1 MQITAEHAQGRRG
14 NSCTATLQVPIS
26 AGHIRFRIN
35 ISQGEE
41 EAEEPDT
48 GGASASTDVC
58 RPPRPP
64 GGVEL
69 DFRPSPLPRPAPGP
83 LARHGLSWRDL
94 VALRRRLRRGEL
106 TTEQVA
112 QQLGREAAEY
122 VGTNWRMLD
131 ELIADNDSGEGLPHE
146 VRRQANENNTPEE
159 GDETGLFE
167 LSGIME
173 QEREGQHI
181 EEVPQEVQRQA
192 SENNTPEE
200 GAEVG
205 LISLPGTI
213 LSSYFAMTMGQGDEE
228 QEPDF
233 MQVGYRIISRW
244 RNRGLSLQSATN
256 FLLSL
261 ADDRDDGEYMEDY
274 SQHLSQLGLPTEARD
289 NPVELQDEQS
299 DVLVWLEAEL
309 WLNWI
314 DYLEGR
320 TGWESEAVRSN
331 RARTTGLDPRD
342 MQGWRDWA
350 DALAFPRE
358 PPTRPPR
365 SEATE
370 TRASGSRRSEPS
382 GEGRASGSRRSQSR
396 SRRTDE
402 RAALPRSTRSRS
414 RGRCTTETRRLLP
427 RNHETAGSRRSAP
440 NRMTPA
446 EATARWLYIL
456 GFRSSFYG
464 VETQPALPGGRDSFD
479 RDEHIANINP
489 QDIEIMQQGMLRV
502 LAMLMDECSQLLMRH
517 PFFQPPHERDND
529 DNLLMQTS
537 MLKKERK
544 EKRQLRGGSA
554 GYGK

>member
-1 MQITAEHAQGRRG
+1 
-14 NSCTATLQVPIS
+14 
-26 AGHIRFRIN
+26 
-35 ISQGEE
+35 
-41 EAEEPDT
+41 
-48 GGASASTDVC
+48 
-58 RPPRPP
+58 
-64 GGVEL
+64 
-69 DFRPSPLPRPAPGP
+69 
-83 LARHGLSWRDL
+83 
-94 VALRRRLRRGEL
+94 
-106 TTEQVA
+106 
-112 QQLGREAAEY
+112 
-122 VGTNWRMLD
+122 MLD

-358 PPTRPPR
+358 PPTRP
-365 SEATE
+365 S
-370 TRASGSRRSEPS
+370 
-382 GEGRASGSRRSQSR
+382 
-396 SRRTDE
+396 
-402 RAALPRSTRSRS
+402 
-414 RGRCTTETRRLLP
+414 
-427 RNHETAGSRRSAP
+427 
-440 NRMTPA
+440 
-446 EATARWLYIL
+446 
-456 GFRSSFYG
+456 FR
-464 VETQPALPGGRDSFD
+464 VEKITVEKQK
-479 RDEHIANINP
+479 
-489 QDIEIMQQGMLRV
+489 DIEIMQQGMLRV
-502 LAMLMDECSQLLMRH
+502 LAMLMIECSQLLMRH

-544 EKRQLRGGSA
+544 EKDNFEEEVLDMANEENTFRAEREARDKQQEEEEAWMEKFISEEDEAAWKQWESHQAQRYREWEQWAVLNSVPREGTKKRLRVTTQRNGHLQQTDMEVAMGSEVSIYLGPLVPSSASQSSWEAPSLDVDTILNNMYDLWKKGKIGDETVISLAGIDVLGLYNAQLHKEVETMDTMQDQDKDSSGST
-554 GYGK
+554 K